1 MDQQPNSFNPPRLNN
16 DPVPPASYMSMVLWK
31 NIILVWT
38 FPIFPS
44 ASILGRLISW
54 VFHVRSLNR
63 FILRRYNAFFIHF
76 QVHERF
82 IFMSSICAR
91 LRYSFSLCYNH
102 SIRTFFLIFSPVL
115 HWAASHWHEYHI
127 PTCCR
132 TFAPMSFWSTAHLV
146 YLYHIT
152 WKSGRWQTPTLHG
165 ASGLSSGA
173 FNVSYDMNELSVQ

>member
-1 MDQQPNSFNPPRLNN
+1 MDQQPNSFNPPRLND

-31 NIILVWT
+31 NILLVWT

-102 SIRTFFLIFSPVL
+102 SIRTFFLIFFPSPPLGCFSLARV
-115 HWAASHWHEYHI
+115 SHSNLLPYIRPHVFLIHTSYWRNFGN
-127 PTCCR
+127 PC
-132 TFAPMSFWSTAHLV
+132 V
-146 YLYHIT
+146 V
-152 WKSGRWQTPTLHG
+152 G
-165 ASGLSSGA
+165 A
-173 FNVSYDMNELSVQ
+173 